1 MRDVRRDLQD
11 RPVLTG
17 SLQLTSGW
25 GVVLSIIVLGTLALV
40 WLVALFLVLVDAM
53 SVGAK
58 ILWILFLIILA
69 PIALPAY
76 FLVRH
81 HMRART

>member
-1 MRDVRRDLQD
+1 
-11 RPVLTG
+11 
-17 SLQLTSGW
+17 
-25 GVVLSIIVLGTLALV
+25 
-40 WLVALFLVLVDAM
+40 VALFLVLVDAM

-58 ILWILFLIILA
+58 ILWILFLILLA

-81 HMRART
+81 HMRASR

>member
-1 MRDVRRDLQD
+1 
-11 RPVLTG
+11 VLTG

-58 ILWILFLIILA
+58 ILWILFLIVLA
-69 PIALPAY
+69 PVALPAY

-81 HMRART
+81 HMRATR

>member
-1 MRDVRRDLQD
+1 
-11 RPVLTG
+11 VLTA
-17 SLQLTSGW
+17 SLELTSGW
-25 GVVLSIIVLGTLALV
+25 GVVLSIIVLGTLFLV
-40 WLVALFLVLVDAM
+40 WLVALFDVIVDPM

-58 ILWILFLIILA
+58 ILWILFLIVLA

-81 HMRART
+81 FSRA

>member
-1 MRDVRRDLQD
+1 MRGAVPARED
-11 RPVLTG
+11 RPVLTA
-17 SLQLTSGW
+17 SLELTSGW
-25 GVVLSIIVLGTLALV
+25 GVVLSIIVLGTLFLV
-40 WLVALFLVLVDAM
+40 WLVALFEVIVDPM

-58 ILWILFLIILA
+58 ILWILFLIVLA

-81 HMRART
+81 FSRG

>member
-1 MRDVRRDLQD
+1 
-11 RPVLTG
+11 VLTA
-17 SLQLTSGW
+17 SLELTSGW

-40 WLVALFLVLVDAM
+40 WVVALFLVIVDAM

-58 ILWILFLIILA
+58 ILWILFLIVLA

-76 FLVRH
+76 LLVRH
-81 HMRART
+81 HMRASR

>member
-1 MRDVRRDLQD
+1 
-11 RPVLTG
+11 VLTA

-40 WLVALFLVLVDAM
+40 WVVALFLVLVDAM

-58 ILWILFLIILA
+58 ILWILFLILLA

-81 HMRART
+81 HMRASR